1 MVFRDTF
8 ARLSSAFSQAIN
20 HIQDE
25 SGSGI
30 GTVGKA
36 LIARLEGM
44 RNEVDGWRM
53 GKGLPATR
61 EGERGEDVE
70 RVGQGG
76 LYKE

>member
-8 ARLSSAFSQAIN
+8 SSLSSAFSHAIN
-20 HIQDE
+20 SIEDE
-25 SGSGI
+25 AGSGV

-36 LIARLEGM
+36 LIHRLESM

-53 GKGLPATR
+53 GKGLPEAIK
-61 EGERGEDVE
+61 GEQGGDVE

-76 LYKE
+76 LYKD